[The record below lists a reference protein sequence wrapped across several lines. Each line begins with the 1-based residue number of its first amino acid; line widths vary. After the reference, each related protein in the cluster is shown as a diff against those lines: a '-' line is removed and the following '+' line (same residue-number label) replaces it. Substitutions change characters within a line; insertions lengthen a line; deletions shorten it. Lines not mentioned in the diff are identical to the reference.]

1 MKNFFKKKKK
11 KKKMKEILNKLNI
24 EQLEYLMIEQ
34 LKTNLDLKVTL
45 AKLEGGE

>member
-1 MKNFFKKKKK
+1 MKNFFNSEIE